1 MTNDLAKEIIA
12 AYDKQPDNEHESIL
26 TQEWWEHQRY
36 SKIGNDIVQKL
47 KNNSKAKKE
56 LRELFRSQQD
66 KLSYYDLFQFLENK
80 LKVNKLEEREEDA
93 LENRLDKLGMAFIEF
108 NEFNEFSRAYGLEW
122 DDQLIAGDLEEQLE
136 KKLNLSYQDYELTEA
151 DLF

>member
-1 MTNDLAKEIIA
+1 MVKE
-12 AYDKQPDNEHESIL
+12 
-26 TQEWWEHQRY
+26 
-36 SKIGNDIVQKL
+36 L
-47 KNNSKAKKE
+47 KKSTKRKKE

-66 KLSYYDLFQFLENK
+66 RLSYHDLFQFLEKN
-80 LKVNKLEEREEDA
+80 LEIKLEEREEDA

-122 DDQLIAGDLEEQLE
+122 DDQLIENDLEEQLE
-136 KKLNLSYQDYELTEA
+136 KKLNLSYQDYELTDA